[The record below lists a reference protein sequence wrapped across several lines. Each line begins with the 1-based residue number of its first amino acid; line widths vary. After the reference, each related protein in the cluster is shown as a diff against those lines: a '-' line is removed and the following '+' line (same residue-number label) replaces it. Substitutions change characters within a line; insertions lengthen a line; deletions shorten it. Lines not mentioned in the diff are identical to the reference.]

1 MTRPK
6 LLQINTALNWSAT
19 GKIAEQIIVLA
30 KSLGWDCYTAH
41 GARYVYGKSAAQDI
55 STDFKLND
63 YWDAANTMFWGE
75 HGLGSKRVTKNLIR
89 AIDKVNPDIIHLHN
103 VHGYY
108 LNYQILFGY
117 LARSRAKVVWTLHDC
132 WAMTGH
138 CTHFDEIGCE
148 KWKTQCYDCPLLHT
162 SYKSWFFDRSPSNYK
177 RKKTAF
183 TSVKNMTIV
192 PVSEWLERIVKQSF
206 LKNYPRQVIR
216 NGVDLSIFRPTES
229 ELRRKLQIDDDKAV
243 LLGVASGWGRSKG
256 LEDFCRLGEINKF
269 QVVLVGVSEKVEKQ
283 LLPSIIAVRRTT
295 NQQELAAYYTM
306 ADIFVNPTH
315 SDSFPTV
322 NLEALACGTPVVTYR
337 TGGSPEAI
345 DENTGMAVEKG
356 DFQALKSAIE
366 VILQKGKGSYSE
378 FCRKRAEQH
387 FNKDE
392 RFADYIRLYEKILSS
407 KSK

>member
-6 LLQINTALNWSAT
+6 LLQINTSLNWSAT

-41 GARYVYGKSAAQDI
+41 GARYVHGKSAAQDI

-63 YWDAANTMFWGE
+63 FWDAANTMLWGK
-75 HGLGSKRVTKNLIR
+75 HGLGSKYVTKKLIR
-89 AIDKVNPDIIHLHN
+89 TIDKVNPDIIHLHN

-108 LNYQILFGY
+108 LNYQILFDY

-148 KWKTQCYDCPLLHT
+148 KWKTQCHDCPLLHT
-162 SYKSWFFDRSPSNYK
+162 SYKTWFFDRSPSNYK
-177 RKKTAF
+177 RKKAAF

-192 PVSEWLERIVKQSF
+192 PVSEWLSKIVAESF
-206 LKNYPRQVIR
+206 LKDYPRQVIH
-216 NGVDLSIFRPTES
+216 NGVDLSIFRYKVS
-229 ELRRKLQIDDDKAV
+229 ELRKKYRIEDEKKV
-243 LLGVASGWGRSKG
+243 VLGVASAWGRGKG

-269 QVVLVGVSEKVEKQ
+269 QVVLVGVSEKVERQ
-283 LLPSIIAVRRTT
+283 LPSSIIAIRRTA
-295 NQQELAAYYTM
+295 NQQELAEYYSM
-306 ADIFVNPTH
+306 ADVFVNPTYK
-315 SDSFPTV
+315 DSFPTV

-337 TGGSPEAI
+337 TGGSPEAV

-356 DFQALKSAIE
+356 DFQALVSAIE
-366 VILQKGKGSYSE
+366 TILQRGKDAYLE

-387 FNKDE
+387 FNKE
-392 RFADYIRLYEKILSS
+392 ECFADYIKLYEKVLSD
-407 KSK
+407 KTK

>member
-19 GKIAEQIIVLA
+19 GKIAEQIIALA

-63 YWDAANTMFWGE
+63 YWDAANTMFWGK
-75 HGLGSKRVTKNLIR
+75 HGLGSKFVTKKLIR

-108 LNYQILFGY
+108 LNYQILFDY

-148 KWKTQCYDCPLLHT
+148 KWKTQCHDCPLLHT
-162 SYKSWFFDRSPSNYK
+162 NYKSWFFDRSPSNYK
-177 RKKTAF
+177 LKKKCF
-183 TSVKNMTIV
+183 TSVQNLTV
-192 PVSEWLERIVKQSF
+192 VTVSNWLKSMVEESF
-206 LKNYPRQVIR
+206 LKKYPVCVIR
-216 NGVDLSIFRPTES
+216 NGIDLDVFKPTQS
-229 ELRRKLQIDDDKAV
+229 EIRNRLGIGKNEKV
-243 LLGVASGWGRSKG
+243 LLGVASAWTQAKG
-256 LEDFCRLGEINKF
+256 LDEFCKLSKLFRYR
-269 QVVLVGVSEKVEKQ
+269 VVLVGVSDSVKKH
-283 LLPSIIAVRRTT
+283 LPADMITIKRTA
-295 NQQELAAYYTM
+295 NQEELAAYYTM
-306 ADIFVNPTH
+306 ADVFVNPTH

-337 TGGSPEAI
+337 TGGSPEAV
-345 DENTGMAVEKG
+345 DENTGFVVEKG
-356 DFQALKSAIE
+356 NFNELIKAIE
-366 VILQKGKGSYSE
+366 QIFMNGNTQYKLN
-378 FCRKRAEQH
+378 CRKRAELY
-387 FNKDE
+387 FNKND
-392 RFADYIRLYEKILSS
+392 RFMDYINLYQNLLSN
-407 KSK
+407 K